1 MPAKVLKGQFGPQ
14 LPASWQG
21 LNALLNEIALNPVS
35 TVVPA
40 AGVAEPML
48 KSLGKPIS
56 ELLDLVLKTNKRVPG
71 LPRRVK
77 LTEWNARKGTL
88 GFRPEAPQGPRG
100 LTSVGVEPAPIS
112 ATPADVDALINA
124 GVLDVDQP
132 PAGAVDRIY
141 KKLMAALGQGQG
153 Q

>member
-1 MPAKVLKGQFGPQ
+1 MPAKVLHGQFGPQ
-14 LPASWQG
+14 LPEAWQRI
-21 LNALLNEIALNPVS
+21 LAEIAMNPV
-35 TVVPA
+35 TTAIPV

-56 ELLDLVLKTNKRVPG
+56 ELLDLVLKTEKRVPG

-88 GFRPEAPQGPRG
+88 GFRPEAPPGG
-100 LTSVGVEPAPIS
+100 MTSMPDITAAPFE

-124 GVLDVDQP
+124 GHFDVDQP
-132 PAGAVDRIY
+132 PQGAVDAIRR
-141 KKLMAALGQGQG
+141 KLMAVLGQSK
-153 Q
+153 